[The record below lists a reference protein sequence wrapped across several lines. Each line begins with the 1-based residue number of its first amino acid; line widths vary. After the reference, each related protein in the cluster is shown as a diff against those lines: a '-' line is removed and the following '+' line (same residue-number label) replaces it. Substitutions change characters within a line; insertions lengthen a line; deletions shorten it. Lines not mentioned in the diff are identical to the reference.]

1 MDLCECTG
9 EATRNLVIS
18 HDNVCPNCDRQI
30 TAVGK
35 ENQPSLETAQPLETN
50 GIGMDSI
57 ILSISSNDMMI

>member
-1 MDLCECTG
+1 MDLCECKG

-35 ENQPSLETAQPLETN
+35 ENQPSLETAQPN

-57 ILSISSNDMMI
+57 ILSISSDDMMI